1 MEATQVLLIVIVTIL
16 FIILAAIGIQVF
28 IILKELQK
36 SVEKINK
43 MLDDGTFVS
52 GTVVG
57 GISGVSGI
65 LAGVKTG
72 LSFLNFFNKNKE
84 EKNGAK
90 E

>member
-1 MEATQVLLIVIVTIL
+1 METTQVLLVVIVTIL
-16 FIILAAIGIQVF
+16 SIILAAIGIQVF

-52 GTVVG
+52 GTVVDG
-57 GISGVSGI
+57 VSGVSGV

-72 LSFLNFFNKNKE
+72 LSFLNFFKKDKE
-84 EKNGAK
+84 EKYGK
-90 E
+90 EE